1 MADAAAII
9 IKKVKKG
16 HAAHHGGAWKV
27 AYADFVTAM
36 MAFFLLMWLLNAA
49 SEESLSGIADYFTP
63 TAILSSSESGAGGML
78 GGTSMLAP
86 GAQSTTRTAPG
97 VTVSLSPLSPSDIPD
112 DEGLPGIKRGNTEER
127 DMRDELADLALTEDE
142 FGDGS
147 GAQGLGGDNPNDGKA
162 GLNDGYEG
170 KDGEN
175 PFESEY
181 TAGLTEEYEG
191 QGVEQA
197 FDESALDDEASQ
209 ELLAKLEQQDF
220 ERAEQ
225 ALREAIAA
233 SPELQAFS
241 ENLIID
247 MTPLGMRI
255 QIADAE
261 ESSMFPSGS
270 AKLLPHTKKLL
281 GKILQAILP
290 LPNSIAILGH
300 TDAVPYH
307 GTGGYSNW
315 ELSTDRANASRRA
328 LTEAGLPA
336 SRIVRDTGMAATE
349 PLLPEDP
356 TNPQNR
362 RISVLILREGIAPV
376 MKAP

>member
-197 FDESALDDEASQ
+197 FDESALDDETSQ
-209 ELLAKLEQQDF
+209 KLLAKLEQQDF